1 MPTGKIGH
9 FFGGKSAYLSW
20 NSQTC
25 GICGLW
31 PNNYILN
38 SRDQPKITVLTRI
51 FDVKFFSN
59 QDFNENTGT
68 CQDLMNVIIKFRSH
82 RIVTTYYGK

>member
-31 PNNYILN
+31 PNNSISN
-38 SRDQPKITVLTRI
+38 SRDQPKLTVLTRKYDI
-51 FDVKFFSN
+51 SPKIFSN
-59 QDFNENTGT
+59 QDFDENSGICYTLLYL
-68 CQDLMNVIIKFRSH
+68 C
-82 RIVTTYYGK
+82 TYQMSKSLDS